1 MNKLNENIA
10 ILEAKVKADE
20 AKKIAEEKKEM
31 QEKNDLKRKIRD
43 LKPRIEDLIQL
54 GKKCQEL
61 KISFPIRNE
70 MLQFGYDSRFE
81 ADGINH
87 DLGFISKDSQIRY
100 LGIKNGGF
108 NGPWDLYTDGTEIV
122 SVSNREYD
130 KESAEPQNCDMKKFL
145 KQFNSFESAF
155 YQWIKSL
162 DNKHDPE
169 DLPKNTNKQATNGR
183 FAEWLNNLGYL
194 EDDDL
199 KMDGAEIN
207 ADLEKIKDIAP
218 KLYNMLITLSNIE

>member
-1 MNKLNENIA
+1 MS
-10 ILEAKVKADE
+10 
-20 AKKIAEEKKEM
+20 
-31 QEKNDLKRKIRD
+31 R
-43 LKPRIEDLIQL
+43 
-54 GKKCQEL
+54 
-61 KISFPIRNE
+61 
-70 MLQFGYDSRFE
+70 FGYDSCFE
-81 ADGINH
+81 ADGVNH
-87 DLGFISKDSQIRY
+87 DLGFITKNSQIRY

-145 KQFNSFESAF
+145 KQFDSFESAF
-155 YQWIKSL
+155 YQWLKSL

-169 DLPKNTNKQATNGR
+169 DLPTTPTNGR

-218 KLYNMLITLSNIE
+218 KLYNLLITCSLH

>member
-1 MNKLNENIA
+1 MKQKNRRR
-10 ILEAKVKADE
+10 
-20 AKKIAEEKKEM
+20 EKGDAG
-31 QEKNDLKRKIRD
+31 KNDLKKKIRD

-54 GKKCQEL
+54 GEKCQEL

-70 MLQFGYDSRFE
+70 MFRFGYDSCFE
-81 ADGINH
+81 ADGVNH
-87 DLGFISKDSQIRY
+87 DLGFITKNSQIRY

-145 KQFNSFESAF
+145 KQFDSFESAF
-155 YQWIKSL
+155 YQWLKSL

-169 DLPKNTNKQATNGR
+169 DLPKNTNKQATTNGK